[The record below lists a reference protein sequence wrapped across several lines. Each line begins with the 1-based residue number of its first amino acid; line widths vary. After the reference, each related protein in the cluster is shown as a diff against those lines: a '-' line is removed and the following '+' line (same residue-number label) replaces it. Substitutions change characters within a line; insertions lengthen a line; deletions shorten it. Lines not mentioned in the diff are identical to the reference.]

1 MKKTSNLLII
11 QLIFFSCLFMQ
22 VTAYG
27 QTSDLV
33 KSEGI
38 TSPLHQTNV
47 GRITFMSKGIPVEE
61 YKETDFLKTF
71 EIKEGIDLNIRTYLG
86 NSLTNYLHPL
96 APKLTADEVNALGN
110 YQFSFY
116 VDNSLIYKE
125 NLHPGAGLPENKKTK
140 TVFQIPLISSTN
152 ADSWGRYLW
161 GRFMAYGG
169 EDALTV
175 GKPHLL
181 KIEIRPYVK
190 NPDLVA
196 GNIIAHGEI
205 TLTVTKPQVDPAKLQ
220 PQAIQPSSGFSLSN
234 LKYDKEKI
242 KELNQKIEDKTF
254 KQITSIVVL
263 KDGQLVLEEYFNGAT
278 RTTLHDPRSV
288 GKTFASAAMG
298 IAIKDGYIKN
308 ENQTLG
314 QFYNLKEFSNYSV
327 RKDSV
332 TLRSLLMMSS
342 GFDGSDNNSESP
354 GNEENMYPT
363 NNWVKFA
370 LDLPMDKAKVMEKNW
385 DYFTA
390 GVVVLGDV
398 IHKSVPGGLEK
409 YADEKLFKPLGI
421 KNYKWQY
428 TPQHVA
434 NTAGGIQLA
443 SLDFARFGQ
452 LYLNDGKW
460 NNKQILPQKWVN
472 SSLAKQVALPDGS
485 GSYGYLFWNKTY
497 KVGNASYETYY
508 CSGNGGNKIFIF
520 KELGLVVVVTATA
533 YNTPYA
539 HPQVDK
545 IIQRYI
551 LPAVVTGN
559 TTVSS
564 GK

>member
-1 MKKTSNLLII
+1 MFVQSL
-11 QLIFFSCLFMQ
+11 
-22 VTAYG
+22 AYG
-27 QTSDLV
+27 QSTDLV

-38 TSPLHQTNV
+38 TSPLHQSNV
-47 GRITFMSKGIPVEE
+47 GHITFMSKVIPIEE
-61 YKETDFLKTF
+61 YKETDFLQAF
-71 EIKEGIDLNIRTYLG
+71 QLKEGVDLNMRTYLD

-96 APKLTADEVNALGN
+96 APKLTADEVNGLGN

-140 TVFQIPLISSTN
+140 TVFQIPLISSKN
-152 ADSWGRYLW
+152 EDSWGRYLW

-190 NPDLVA
+190 NPELVV
-196 GNIIAHGEI
+196 GNIIAQGEI
-205 TLTVTKPQVDPAKLQ
+205 NLTIIKPQVDPAKLQ
-220 PQAIQPSSGFSLSN
+220 PQAIQPGSGFSLSS

-242 KELNQKIEDKTF
+242 KELNQKIEEKTF

-308 ENQTLG
+308 ENQTLS
-314 QFYNLKEFSNYSV
+314 QFYNLKEFSNYSA

-342 GFDGSDNNSESP
+342 GFDGSDSNSESP

-363 NNWVKFA
+363 DNWVKFA
-370 LDLPMDKAKVMEKNW
+370 LDLPMDKSKVMEKNW

-398 IHKSVPGGLEK
+398 VHKSVPGGLEK

-421 KNYKWQY
+421 KSYRWQY

-452 LYLNDGKW
+452 LYLNGGKW

-472 SSLAKQVALPDGS
+472 SSLTKQVALPDGS

-497 KVGNASYETYY
+497 QVGNASYETYY

-520 KELGLVVVVTATA
+520 KEVGLVVVVTATA

-545 IIQRYI
+545 IMQRYI
-551 LPAVVTGN
+551 LPAVLTGI
-559 TTVSS
+559 
-564 GK
+564 